1 MEQSLQY
8 LMCLDQVS
16 RQMMTGK
23 KKKVQHTSAEQRT
36 VKLSGHT
43 TDLETMYHTMEP
55 VKLDE
60 LDPFAIAIK

>member
-1 MEQSLQY
+1 MFRSSKL
-8 LMCLDQVS
+8 LDVDNQE
-16 RQMMTGK
+16 K
-23 KKKVQHTSAEQRT
+23 HVQHASVEQRT
-36 VKLSGHT
+36 AKLSGHT